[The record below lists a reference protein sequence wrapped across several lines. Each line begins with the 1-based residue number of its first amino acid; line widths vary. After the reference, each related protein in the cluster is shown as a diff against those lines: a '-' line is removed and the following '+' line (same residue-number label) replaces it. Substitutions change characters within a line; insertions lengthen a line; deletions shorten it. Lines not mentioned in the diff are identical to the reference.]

1 MGSWCSKEKV
11 FQGRIQ
17 EFLIGGWGV
26 GVQTLVQKG
35 LLSFFTANHFSP
47 PPHTPSHQLR
57 LYVII
62 PWPLTVYLNCT
73 RNASVNSSCVQCP
86 PPPRD
91 TAGHLPALSVPGVG
105 HLLILCFPVAGH
117 LLTPRAIRKVL
128 TRTRFRVNSYQ
139 NITTQ
144 RILLGGKAD
153 WLTCQGQEKIEEGC
167 KGMFL
172 ILCTHFFTDYQTRIT

>member
-1 MGSWCSKEKV
+1 MGGGGPNFGSE
-11 FQGRIQ
+11 RIV
-17 EFLIGGWGV
+17 ELFYG
-26 GVQTLVQKG
+26 KS
-35 LLSFFTANHFSP
+35 LLP
-47 PPHTPSHQLR
+47 PPPNTPSHQLR

-73 RNASVNSSCVQCP
+73 RNASVNSSCVPCPPP

-172 ILCTHFFTDYQTRIT
+172 I

>member
-1 MGSWCSKEKV
+1 M
-11 FQGRIQ
+11 
-17 EFLIGGWGV
+17 
-26 GVQTLVQKG
+26 
-35 LLSFFTANHFSP
+35 
-47 PPHTPSHQLR
+47 HQSILA
-57 LYVII
+57 V
-62 PWPLTVYLNCT
+62 
-73 RNASVNSSCVQCP
+73 SSA
-86 PPPRD
+86 PPPRA

-128 TRTRFRVNSYQ
+128 TRTRLPVNSYQ

>member
-17 EFLIGGWGV
+17 EFLIEGWGV

-35 LLSFFTANHFSP
+35 LLSFFTANHFFP
-47 PPHTPSHQLR
+47 PPPHPHTPSHQLR

-86 PPPRD
+86 PWA

-117 LLTPRAIRKVL
+117 LLTPGPFA
-128 TRTRFRVNSYQ
+128 RF
-139 NITTQ
+139 
-144 RILLGGKAD
+144 
-153 WLTCQGQEKIEEGC
+153 
-167 KGMFL
+167 
-172 ILCTHFFTDYQTRIT
+172 

>member
-1 MGSWCSKEKV
+1 MG
-11 FQGRIQ
+11 
-17 EFLIGGWGV
+17 GGGPNFGSERTV
-26 GVQTLVQKG
+26 ELFYGKS
-35 LLSFFTANHFSP
+35 LLSP
-47 PPHTPSHQLR
+47 PPHPHTPSHQLR

-86 PPPRD
+86 PLGYCGAFTYLVSPGGG
-91 TAGHLPALSVPGVG
+91 AFANFVLPGGRAFAYPG
-105 HLLILCFPVAGH
+105 
-117 LLTPRAIRKVL
+117 AIRKVL
-128 TRTRFRVNSYQ
+128 TRTRFPVNSYQ

-153 WLTCQGQEKIEEGC
+153 WLICQGQEKIEEGC

-172 ILCTHFFTDYQTRIT
+172 ILCTHFFTDSQTRIT

>member
-35 LLSFFTANHFSP
+35 LLSFFTANHFFP
-47 PPHTPSHQLR
+47 PPHTPFHQLR

-73 RNASVNSSCVQCP
+73 CNASVNSSCAQCP
-86 PPPRD
+86 GA
-91 TAGHLPALSVPGVG
+91 TAGHLPTLSVPGVG

-117 LLTPRAIRKVL
+117 LL
-128 TRTRFRVNSYQ
+128 
-139 NITTQ
+139 
-144 RILLGGKAD
+144 
-153 WLTCQGQEKIEEGC
+153 
-167 KGMFL
+167 
-172 ILCTHFFTDYQTRIT
+172 ILCFPVAGHLLTPGPFARF